1 MTDVQIKPLRS
12 YQDGGQIRTAR
23 SPAYVVPLRHAK
35 QLEARGLC
43 SILDLEEEA
52 PKPGAGAPSSASP
65 AAQASPQ
72 TTANKSGSGAK
83 PGRKKKA
90 AE

>member
-43 SILDLEEEA
+43 SILELEEEA

-65 AAQASPQ
+65 ADQASPQ
-72 TTANKSGSGAK
+72 TTASGSGSGATR
-83 PGRKKKA
+83 GRKKKA

>member
-43 SILDLEEEA
+43 TILDLEEEA

-72 TTANKSGSGAK
+72 TTASGSGSGAK

>member
-23 SPAYVVPLRHAK
+23 SPAYAVPLRHAK

-43 SILDLEEEA
+43 TILELEEEA

-65 AAQASPQ
+65 AAPASPQ
-72 TTANKSGSGAK
+72 TTASESGSGATR
-83 PGRKKKA
+83 GRKKKV

>member
-1 MTDVQIKPLRS
+1 MTEVQIKPLRS
-12 YQDGGQIRTAR
+12 YQDGGQIRNAR

-43 SILDLEEEA
+43 AILDLEEEA
-52 PKPGAGAPSSASP
+52 PKPGAGAPSSVSP
-65 AAQASPQ
+65 AAQALPQ
-72 TTANKSGSGAK
+72 TTASKSGNGATR
-83 PGRKKKA
+83 GRKKKA

>member
-23 SPAYVVPLRHAK
+23 SPAYAVPLRHAK

-43 SILDLEEEA
+43 AILDLDEQA
-52 PKPGAGAPSSASP
+52 PKPGAGVPSSASP

-72 TTANKSGSGAK
+72 TTASGSGAGARK
-83 PGRKKKA
+83 PRKKV

>member
-43 SILDLEEEA
+43 TILELEEEA
-52 PKPGAGAPSSASP
+52 PKPGAGTPSSASP
-65 AAQASPQ
+65 AAPASPQ
-72 TTANKSGSGAK
+72 TTASESGSGATR
-83 PGRKKKA
+83 GRKKKV

>member
-1 MTDVQIKPLRS
+1 MTEVQIKPLRS

-43 SILDLEEEA
+43 TILDLEEEA

-72 TTANKSGSGAK
+72 TTANEFGSGATR
-83 PGRKKKA
+83 GRKKKA